1 MKRSWA
7 ALGLVLALSALMPKD
22 SAAQD
27 LRKRLPGVTLGQ
39 NYPNPFNPETRIS
52 FSVGDPPNCTNPGKQ
67 YRVTLKIF
75 NAISSLVAIPVLQGG
90 SGSVAGGQPLDN
102 VSISCGEYAAY
113 WDGNVRNTGREA
125 ASGVYLYRLEVDGVK
140 VLTGK
145 MVNAK

>member
-1 MKRSWA
+1 MIACGS
-7 ALGLVLALSALMPKD
+7 G
-22 SAAQD
+22 
-27 LRKRLPGVTLGQ
+27 
-39 NYPNPFNPETRIS
+39 
-52 FSVGDPPNCTNPGKQ
+52 
-67 YRVTLKIF
+67 
-75 NAISSLVAIPVLQGG
+75 ISSLVAIPVLQGG

-102 VSISCGEYAAY
+102 VSISCGEYVAY